1 MQSTNG
7 PSFPRVGERRQLCSV
22 LGFVTA
28 AFVSAV
34 LGFVTAAFVSSVL
47 GFVSSFPRVGE
58 RRQLCERRHAK
69 DAWPAEGAD
78 GIINGRTRWL
88 SLEV

>member
-1 MQSTNG
+1 MLGFVTAAFVSA
-7 PSFPRVGERRQLCSV
+7 V

-28 AFVSAV
+28 AFVSSV

-69 DAWPAEGAD
+69 DAWPAEGAN
-78 GIINGRTRWL
+78 GIRTRWL